1 MAMAILH
8 TKYAQ
13 KRRRTLRAMAPV
25 ARIALVSCVAIVCHQ
40 PALVAAPMPLSIHT
54 RIKQVDAAKPVPVA
68 NNVSCPAIR
77 RTTPIVAVLWP
88 RTTDNSLANWLTM
101 LQIRVAQLGGLYG
114 P

>member
-40 PALVAAPMPLSIHT
+40 PALVAAPVPLSIHT
-54 RIKQVDAAKPVPVA
+54 RIRQVDVAKPVTVQ
-68 NNVSCPAIR
+68 NNASCTTIR
-77 RTTPIVAVLWP
+77 RSSPVVATLWP
-88 RTTDNSLANWLTM
+88 RTTDNSLANWLTV
-101 LQIRVAQLGGLYG
+101 LQIRVALLGGLYG

>member
-40 PALVAAPMPLSIHT
+40 PALVAAPMPLSIQT
-54 RIKQVDAAKPVPVA
+54 RIKQVDAAKPMAVVHSA
-68 NNVSCPAIR
+68 SQPAVR
-77 RTTPIVAVLWP
+77 RSPPIAIALWP